1 MITLRPADLVVI
13 FNVPTDIAL
22 IKKKNKINKYPKYN
36 KIKSPNEPFSDS
48 RCIKTKKNKEKRS
61 IVTQ

>member
-1 MITLRPADLVVI
+1 MITLRLADLVVI

-22 IKKKNKINKYPKYN
+22 IKKNKINKYPKYN